1 MPGKPTNVA
10 AERRE
15 SALRVAFPHCIPT
28 KMAFIIAAFG
38 LTSYMRDALD
48 ARAHMHGQPEY
59 DRAYMYLQLTFSGS
73 TRASPNTI

>member
-1 MPGKPTNVA
+1 
-10 AERRE
+10 
-15 SALRVAFPHCIPT
+15 
-28 KMAFIIAAFG
+28 MAFIIAAFG